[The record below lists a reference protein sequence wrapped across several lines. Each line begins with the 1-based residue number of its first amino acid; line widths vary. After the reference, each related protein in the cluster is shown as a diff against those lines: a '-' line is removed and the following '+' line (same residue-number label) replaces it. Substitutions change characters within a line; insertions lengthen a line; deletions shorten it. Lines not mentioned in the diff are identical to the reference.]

1 MSAKV
6 SVGAAERVRGLAV
19 PQVEPYIT
27 RRELARLM
35 GVSIG
40 TIDSLTRGGMPSTTW
55 GRRTRRYRASTAIA
69 WAQAQERR
77 AA

>member
-1 MSAKV
+1 VSAEV
-6 SVGAAERVRGLAV
+6 SVGAPERVRGIAV

-35 GVSIG
+35 GVCVG
-40 TIDSLTRGGMPSTTW
+40 TIDRLTREGMPSTTW

-69 WAQAQERR
+69 WAQAQQRR